1 MTLPQEVEKTAVPSR
16 DAILQSIVRADIPV
30 YGGYVICRD
39 PKIVF
44 IRGAIPG
51 ELVEISVDEKKRDY
65 SLATARR
72 IIEPSPYRRQP
83 PCPVFG
89 TCGGCQVQFMEYERQ
104 VSVKEEILLDAL
116 KRIGDLHITLMPSMV
131 GKEFRYRHRAQLKVS
146 PHGAIG
152 FYREGTREVVNI
164 EECPLMVDEINRFL
178 RNVRALDLRGVKEL
192 HVSSGDTM
200 TLLVKGTAVEDTVQ
214 GLLETGIS
222 GIAFENGDSVGK
234 DYVTLDLNGLRYSV
248 TPWSFFQSHWALNRE
263 VVAEVIREL
272 TPMGQTRILDLYAG
286 AGNFS
291 LPLSRIAQEV
301 VAVEENPSAVEDGRR
316 NLVLNGIKNCIFVHG
331 RVGKNLVNKKKDAV
345 AKLFED
351 PPYGCVILDPPRT
364 GLPADCVKKV
374 MDACSE
380 RILYVSCNPA
390 TLARDVKKMRE
401 HYDVESARMVDFF
414 PNTYHI
420 ETLMF
425 LRRKASHA

>member
-1 MTLPQEVEKTAVPSR
+1 MTLPRESEQTEVQSQGGSPR
-16 DAILQSIVRADIPV
+16 SIVRADIPV

-39 PKIVF
+39 AKIVF

-51 ELVEISVDEKKRDY
+51 ELVEVSIDERKRDY
-65 SLATARR
+65 SLATVRH

-89 TCGGCQVQFMEYERQ
+89 TCGGCQLQFMEYEKQ
-104 VSVKEEILLDAL
+104 VAVKEEILLDAL
-116 KRIGDLHITLMPSMV
+116 KRIGDMDITLMPSMA

-146 PHGAIG
+146 PRGAIG
-152 FYREGTREVVNI
+152 FYREGTREVVDI
-164 EECPLMVDEINRFL
+164 EECPLMRDEINDFL
-178 RNVRALDLRGVKEL
+178 RKVRTMDLKGVKEL

-200 TLLVKGTAVEDTVQ
+200 TLLIKGTVIDDTVQ
-214 GLLETGIS
+214 GLWETGIS
-222 GIAFENGDSVGK
+222 GIGFENGDSVGK

-248 TPWSFFQSHWALNRE
+248 TPWSFFQSHWSLNRE

-291 LPLSRIAQEV
+291 LPLSLIAQEV
-301 VAVEENPSAVEDGRR
+301 VAVEENSSAVEDGRR
-316 NLVLNGIKNCIFVHG
+316 NLMLNGIKNCTFVHG
-331 RVGKNLVNKKKDAV
+331 RMGKNLVTKKKDAV
-345 AKLFED
+345 TKLFED

-364 GLPADCVKKV
+364 GLSPDCVRKV
-374 MDACSE
+374 MDAGSE
-380 RILYVSCNPA
+380 RIVYVSCNPA

-401 HYDVESARMVDFF
+401 HYDVESVRMVDFF

>member
-1 MTLPQEVEKTAVPSR
+1 MTLPQEIEKPAVPSQGVISPR
-16 DAILQSIVRADIPV
+16 IVRAEMPV
-30 YGGYVICRD
+30 YGGYVICKD
-39 PKIVF
+39 GKVVF

-51 ELVEISVDEKKRDY
+51 ELVEISIHDKKRDY
-65 SLATARR
+65 SLAAARH

-89 TCGGCQVQFMEYERQ
+89 TCGGCQLQFMEYEKQ
-104 VSVKEEILLDAL
+104 VSVKEEILLDSL
-116 KRIGDLHITLMPSMV
+116 RRIGDLDITLMPSMV
-131 GKEFRYRHRAQLKVS
+131 GREFRYRHKAQLKVS

-152 FYREGTREVVNI
+152 FYKEGTREVVDI
-164 EECPLMVDEINRFL
+164 EECPLMVDEINGFL
-178 RNVRALDLRGVKEL
+178 RRARALDLKGVKEL

-200 TLLVKGTAVEDTVQ
+200 TLLVKGTPAEDTVQ
-214 GLLETGIS
+214 SLMETGIS

-248 TPWSFFQSHWALNRE
+248 TPWSFFQSHWSLNRE
-263 VVAEVIREL
+263 VVEEVIRQL
-272 TPMGQTRILDLYAG
+272 TPMEKTRVLDLYAG

-301 VAVEENPSAVEDGRR
+301 VAVEENSYAVEDGRR

-331 RVGKNLVNKKKDAV
+331 RVGKNLMSKKKDAV
-345 AKLFED
+345 TKLFEE
-351 PPYGCVILDPPRT
+351 PTYGCVILDPPRT
-364 GLPADCVKKV
+364 GLPTDCIKKV
-374 MDACSE
+374 MDGGSE
-380 RILYVSCNPA
+380 RVVYVSCNPA

-401 HYDVESARMVDFF
+401 QYDVESVRMVDFF

-420 ETLMF
+420 EALTF